1 LKGTNQANQVEVSAG
16 WDSPS
21 NMLCVVLQVS
31 REPQGDIGLLVGLS
45 HDSAL
50 GLSGKDVQ
58 HQLILGCYQI
68 AFQTAGVCKGM

>member
-1 LKGTNQANQVEVSAG
+1 V
-16 WDSPS
+16 WF
-21 NMLCVVLQVS
+21 LQVS

-45 HDSAL
+45 HESAL

-58 HQLILGCYQI
+58 HQLILGCYEI